1 MIDIIVAVAVS
12 LVNLLCA
19 MKRSRAPSALAA
31 SSQTT
36 TTTTIVKKPRSQK
49 KQSFSIPRWVG
60 KSTVGFPKELRM
72 KHRYVQNGAFS
83 SLNGAVHFNT
93 YSCNGMYDP
102 DITGTGHQPMFFD
115 QLTAI
120 YNHYTVLSSKITIQ
134 ASPRTSNTLPVAVG
148 VYLNDDSSV
157 PYSELNSLCE
167 NSSTVWTFVA
177 PGQPAT
183 RITKSFRASEHFGP
197 GVISDPNLQ
206 GTASAN
212 PTEQMCY
219 TVFVVAPTGTAS
231 TERLDCIVTIEYT
244 AVWQELKE
252 IAAS

>member
-1 MIDIIVAVAVS
+1 MIEII
-12 LVNLLCA
+12 LCITIGIVNIVCT
-19 MKRSRAPSALAA
+19 MKRSRAPSALA

-36 TTTTIVKKPRSQK
+36 TTTTVVKKPRSQK
-49 KQSFSIPRWVG
+49 KATFGIPRWAG
-60 KSTVGFPKELRM
+60 KTNVGFPKELRI
-72 KHRYVQNGAFS
+72 KHRYVASGAFS
-83 SLNGAVHFNT
+83 SLNGALHINS
-93 YSCNGMYDP
+93 YSANGMYDP

-120 YNHYTVLSSKITIQ
+120 YNHYTVLESKITIQ
-134 ASPRTSNTLPVAVG
+134 ASPRSSNSLPVVFG

-157 PYSELNSLCE
+157 PYSGVESLCE
-167 NSSTVWTFVA
+167 NSSTVWTTVA
-177 PGQPAT
+177 QGQPAT
-183 RITKSFRASEHFGP
+183 RLVKKFRASDHFGP

-212 PTEQMCY
+212 PTEQMCF
-219 TVFVVAPTGTAS
+219 TVFVVAPNGTAS
-231 TERLDCIVTIEYT
+231 TERLDLLVTIEYT